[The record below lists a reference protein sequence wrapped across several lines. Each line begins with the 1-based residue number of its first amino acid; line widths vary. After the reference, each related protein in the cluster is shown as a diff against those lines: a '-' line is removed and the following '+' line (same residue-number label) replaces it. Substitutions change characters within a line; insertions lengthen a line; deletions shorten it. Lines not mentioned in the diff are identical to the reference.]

1 MLLSQRGR
9 ERERR
14 KKEIEGFGGIEE
26 KMEERKKRIW
36 YVIY

>member
-9 ERERR
+9 ERER